1 MARIFLVFDCTCSHY
16 EIKNKLYIKDL
27 NFELK
32 KNILN
37 LSYQKET
44 YQLLDQESI
53 RLGPYVIVFD
63 LAKKET
69 WFLYPLEDECLI
81 GRDDSCDICILSS
94 KVSKKHCR
102 LVQNEDLFVIHDLN
116 STNGIFVN
124 RKRIKE
130 KTLQGGDEIIIYD
143 VLIYFVEGYLV
154 INKKPK
160 HEVNKVRSQFKKDQS
175 LSLKKGL
182 CRFPQDINSLTV
194 RVEMPIIK
202 EPIKK
207 AGVFASI
214 GSSILIL
221 FSSLLSCIALKLF
234 SDIALESI
242 FSTMFTSL
250 SMSVAFFVY
259 GLINRQ
265 LTYKSQQRL
274 NKDEEK
280 LYLEYLEQ
288 LKTELDEFKEKTAH
302 QIIQD
307 QKIFTGFSKNSFGIY
322 ENKELLMAIGM
333 QKNNVIDFEKQDAS
347 YLYKMQTLFK
357 KREQFIADYDVQI
370 NKNVYFNEFNKL
382 WIQRKWDQSILDMIM
397 MQYSWLNLNHFR
409 KIVFLVHERSEVKR
423 YLDHP
428 AIIKDKRRLIATNSK
443 EIKELSSLIKGLPY
457 IYIVSNEKL
466 IVDIPSEHFSLIYIG
481 NEPSIYPYDRIYKDN
496 LLTIEF
502 SRDKIR
508 SSIEYFYQNKPT
520 YRAGD
525 LHPDFEHDSVCLKV
539 KMGLDDNQEI
549 ITIDFS
555 EKAHGPHALVAGTTG
570 SGKSQWLSYLLMM
583 LIVQNSPEYLQY
595 ILIDFKGEAFG
606 QAFLKF
612 DHCAGIISNLEEN
625 AMNRFVLSME
635 SEIKQR
641 QLLLKKMM
649 SEYPTKLSHIDVY
662 NEIYQDKISH
672 LFVIVDEFAQLKSRF
687 SQHLH
692 SLIEMARIGR
702 SLGIHLILSTQKPLG
717 IVDDQIWANANLKVC
732 LRVNSETDS
741 REILHND
748 HASKLVEPGEFIM
761 QVQDAERKGKAFY
774 LYEEISNNRD
784 FTIVDSMDH
793 VLYSKNEKKETL
805 FQYLSNQ
812 LLKQEKG
819 HHWIVCPDLNTY
831 QKLNEGFLLIDMPQK
846 QSQRIFDFRD
856 PFLIYTKNI
865 NQIMQSILSCIQSK
879 NVYLKGFDVY
889 KEYVDEVLDEIGFC
903 IKSSLLKENDF
914 LIIDNLE
921 DFKEVKA
928 LQCIVIVIIEQLNFK
943 DISLIKS
950 FTERMTYQINDIESL
965 RYFFDGYP
973 IHQNT
978 QHPQI
983 LYEHAV
989 YECVLNKG
997 HPLKKKNKKQIL
1009 KLENSDRFLLGF
1021 DVETK
1026 RPVFHKND
1034 KQILFCYEKVEAI
1047 EVIER
1052 ILSQWKKSNDQ
1063 LTISK
1068 QLDETA
1074 DVYVLKSSTM
1084 NLVTFEK
1091 IQNKMNLVWVG
1102 NDFIEKGFMI
1112 KRKFPLFQGELYFWH
1127 ENEVFNV
1134 REVRQNGV
1142 DSY

>member
-1 MARIFLVFDCTCSHY
+1 MARIFLVFDLTCFHY
-16 EIKNKLYIKDL
+16 EIKNNLCIKDL
-27 NFELK
+27 DFVLK
-32 KNILN
+32 KNILKF
-37 LSYQKET
+37 SYQKET
-44 YQLLDQESI
+44 YQLQDQESI
-53 RLGPYVIVFD
+53 RLGPYVIEFD

-69 WFLYPLEDECLI
+69 WFLYPLKDECLI
-81 GRDDSCDICILSS
+81 GRDNSCDICILSS
-94 KVSKKHCR
+94 KISKKHCR
-102 LVQNEDLFVIHDLN
+102 LVQKKDQFVIHDLN
-116 STNGIFVN
+116 STNGIYVN
-124 RKRIKE
+124 HKRIKE
-130 KTLQGGDEIIIYD
+130 KTLHGGDQIIIYD
-143 VLIYFVEGYLV
+143 VLIYFLEGYLV

-160 HEVNKVRSQFKKDQS
+160 YEVNKVRFQFKKNWS

-182 CRFPQDINSLTV
+182 CRFPEDINSLTV
-194 RVEMPIIK
+194 CVEMPIIK

-207 AGVFASI
+207 AGIFSSI

-221 FSSLLSCIALKLF
+221 FSSLLSCLALKLF
-234 SDIALESI
+234 SNIALESI

-250 SMSVAFFVY
+250 SMSVAFFIY

-265 LTYKSQQRL
+265 LTYKSQQKV

-288 LKTELDEFKEKTAH
+288 LKTELDGFKEKTVN
-302 QIIQD
+302 QIMQD
-307 QKIFTGFSKNSFGIY
+307 QKIFTGFSKNSFEIY
-322 ENKELLMAIGM
+322 ENKSLLMAIGI
-333 QKNNVIDFEKQDAS
+333 QKNDVIDFEKQDTS

-357 KREQFIADYDVQI
+357 KREQFITEYDIQI
-370 NKNVYFNEFNKL
+370 HKNVYFNEFNKL
-382 WIQRKWDQSILDMIM
+382 WIQKKWDQSILDMLM
-397 MQYSWLNLNHFR
+397 MQYSWLNLNHYR

-457 IYIVSNEKL
+457 VYIVSNEKL

-481 NEPSIYPYDRIYKDN
+481 DEQSIYPYDHIYKDD
-496 LLTIEF
+496 LLTIDY
-502 SRDKIR
+502 SRDKLR

-520 YRAGD
+520 YRASD
-525 LHPDFEHDSVCLKV
+525 VHPDFEHDSVCLKV
-539 KMGLDDNQEI
+539 KIGLDDNQEI

-583 LIVQNSPEYLQY
+583 LIIQNSPEYFQY

-606 QAFLKF
+606 QSFLKF

-635 SEIKQR
+635 SEIKHR

-649 SEYPTKLSHIDVY
+649 CEYPTNLSHIDVY

-748 HASKLVEPGEFIM
+748 HASKLIEPGEFIM

-774 LYEEISNNRD
+774 LYEEISNNSD
-784 FTIVDSMDH
+784 FMIVDSADH

-805 FQYLSNQ
+805 FQHLSNQ
-812 LLKQEKG
+812 LLKQAEE
-819 HHWIVCPDLNTY
+819 HHWIVYPDLNTY
-831 QKLNEGFLLIDMPQK
+831 QKFNEGILLIDMPQK
-846 QSQRIFDFRD
+846 QSQSVFDFKD
-856 PFLIYTKNI
+856 SFLIYTKNVD
-865 NQIMQSILSCIQSK
+865 QIMRSILSCIKSK
-879 NVYLKGFDVY
+879 NVYLKGFDIY
-889 KEYVDEVLDEIGFC
+889 SEYVDEALDEMSFYL
-903 IKSSLLKENDF
+903 KSPLLKENDF

-928 LQCIVIVIIEQLNFK
+928 LQCIVIVIIEQLNLK
-943 DISLIKS
+943 ELSLIKS
-950 FTERMTYQINDIESL
+950 FTERMAYQINDIENL
-965 RYFFDGYP
+965 RYFFDGHQ

-978 QHPQI
+978 QYPQI
-983 LYEHAV
+983 LYENVV

-997 HPLKKKNKKQIL
+997 HPLKKKIKKHIL

-1034 KQILFCYEKVEAI
+1034 EKILFCYEKVEAI

-1052 ILSQWKKSNDQ
+1052 ILAQWKESNNQ
-1063 LTISK
+1063 LFVCER
-1068 QLDETA
+1068 LGEVA
-1074 DVYVLKSSTM
+1074 DIYVLKSSTM
-1084 NLVTFEK
+1084 DLIEFEK
-1091 IQNKMNLVWVG
+1091 IQNKMDLVWVG
-1102 NDFIEKGFMI
+1102 NDFVEKGYMI
-1112 KRKFPLFQGELYFWH
+1112 KRKFPLFQGDMYFWH

-1134 REVRQNGV
+1134 REVRQNGI

>member
-1 MARIFLVFDCTCSHY
+1 M
-16 EIKNKLYIKDL
+16 
-27 NFELK
+27 
-32 KNILN
+32 
-37 LSYQKET
+37 
-44 YQLLDQESI
+44 
-53 RLGPYVIVFD
+53 
-63 LAKKET
+63 
-69 WFLYPLEDECLI
+69 
-81 GRDDSCDICILSS
+81 
-94 KVSKKHCR
+94 
-102 LVQNEDLFVIHDLN
+102 
-116 STNGIFVN
+116 N

-207 AGVFASI
+207 AGIFASI

-265 LTYKSQQRL
+265 LTYKSQQKL

-428 AIIKDKRRLIATNSK
+428 AIIKDKRRLIATKSK

-466 IVDIPSEHFSLIYIG
+466 IVDIPSQHFSLIYIG
-481 NEPSIYPYDRIYKDN
+481 NEPSIYPYDRIYTDD

-520 YRAGD
+520 YRADD

-555 EKAHGPHALVAGTTG
+555 EKA
-570 SGKSQWLSYLLMM
+570 Q
-583 LIVQNSPEYLQY
+583 
-595 ILIDFKGEAFG
+595 
-606 QAFLKF
+606 
-612 DHCAGIISNLEEN
+612 
-625 AMNRFVLSME
+625 
-635 SEIKQR
+635 
-641 QLLLKKMM
+641 
-649 SEYPTKLSHIDVY
+649 
-662 NEIYQDKISH
+662 
-672 LFVIVDEFAQLKSRF
+672 
-687 SQHLH
+687 
-692 SLIEMARIGR
+692 
-702 SLGIHLILSTQKPLG
+702 
-717 IVDDQIWANANLKVC
+717 
-732 LRVNSETDS
+732 
-741 REILHND
+741 
-748 HASKLVEPGEFIM
+748 
-761 QVQDAERKGKAFY
+761 
-774 LYEEISNNRD
+774 
-784 FTIVDSMDH
+784 
-793 VLYSKNEKKETL
+793 
-805 FQYLSNQ
+805 
-812 LLKQEKG
+812 
-819 HHWIVCPDLNTY
+819 
-831 QKLNEGFLLIDMPQK
+831 
-846 QSQRIFDFRD
+846 
-856 PFLIYTKNI
+856 
-865 NQIMQSILSCIQSK
+865 
-879 NVYLKGFDVY
+879 
-889 KEYVDEVLDEIGFC
+889 
-903 IKSSLLKENDF
+903 
-914 LIIDNLE
+914 
-921 DFKEVKA
+921 
-928 LQCIVIVIIEQLNFK
+928 
-943 DISLIKS
+943 
-950 FTERMTYQINDIESL
+950 
-965 RYFFDGYP
+965 
-973 IHQNT
+973 
-978 QHPQI
+978 
-983 LYEHAV
+983 
-989 YECVLNKG
+989 
-997 HPLKKKNKKQIL
+997 
-1009 KLENSDRFLLGF
+1009 
-1021 DVETK
+1021 
-1026 RPVFHKND
+1026 
-1034 KQILFCYEKVEAI
+1034 
-1047 EVIER
+1047 
-1052 ILSQWKKSNDQ
+1052 
-1063 LTISK
+1063 
-1068 QLDETA
+1068 
-1074 DVYVLKSSTM
+1074 
-1084 NLVTFEK
+1084 
-1091 IQNKMNLVWVG
+1091 
-1102 NDFIEKGFMI
+1102 
-1112 KRKFPLFQGELYFWH
+1112 
-1127 ENEVFNV
+1127 
-1134 REVRQNGV
+1134 
-1142 DSY
+1142 